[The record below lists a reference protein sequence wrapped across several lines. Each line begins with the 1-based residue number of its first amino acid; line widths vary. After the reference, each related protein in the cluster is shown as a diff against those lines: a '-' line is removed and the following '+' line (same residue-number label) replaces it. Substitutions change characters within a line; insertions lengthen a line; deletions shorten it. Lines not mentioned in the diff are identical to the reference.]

1 VVKSG
6 RLQEESITSMPFS
19 KPHPV
24 TNGTS
29 KDPARDQAGVMRMLT
44 RTKNASLGQSV
55 VSAAAIASEIE
66 DHFKFGLKMEL
77 MILWQLMYEYIDLAR
92 EIFDTRHKALLS
104 FDNT

>member
-1 VVKSG
+1 
-6 RLQEESITSMPFS
+6 
-19 KPHPV
+19 
-24 TNGTS
+24 
-29 KDPARDQAGVMRMLT
+29 MRMLT